1 MKDHGGGKRHADHH
15 KSKHKKQHP
24 VSISGIFFHT
34 PPFPQKMFQLE
45 KELLTQLPPL
55 LYFPPEKTGVFSF
68 VNAYLLQLK
77 AVIFCNLSFVKLS
90 LVSFLL

>member
-1 MKDHGGGKRHADHH
+1 
-15 KSKHKKQHP
+15 
-24 VSISGIFFHT
+24 
-34 PPFPQKMFQLE
+34 MFQLE

-68 VNAYLLQLK
+68 VNAYLLQLQT
-77 AVIFCNLSFVKLS
+77 VIFCNLSFVKLS